1 MRILIALTYY
11 RPHYSGLTI
20 YAERQARAL
29 AARGHQVT
37 ILTSRFDPDLPGREM
52 QDGVEVIRPK
62 VWFRISK
69 GVIMPS
75 MPWWAWRL
83 ARRADIVNLH
93 VPQLD
98 AAPIALISRA
108 LHRPVVL
115 TYHCDL
121 YLPPGPVHRLA
132 NRASDLA
139 NHVTAHAARLIVHNS
154 QDYAEHSRFL
164 RRYLDKAIPLY
175 PPVEVAPASE
185 ADRAAFRQ
193 KCDIQPGQRII
204 GMVARLATEKGVEYL
219 AQALP
224 QVLQR
229 FPQAR
234 VLYVGPYQNVLG
246 EESYAARVL
255 SLIEPI
261 REHWSFLGVVTPA
274 ELTAFYRQAEVV
286 VSPSLNSTES
296 FGLAQVEAMTCGAP
310 VVVSDLP
317 GVRVPVKKTGM
328 GRIVPPGNAD
338 ELAQA
343 IIAVLER
350 PKDYHGQSETLLRLS
365 TPQAVAE
372 QYEAIFERLLAREPL
387 PRGHEN
393 HTEVKPPA

>member
-1 MRILIALTYY
+1 MRILLALTYY

-37 ILTSRFDPDLPGREM
+37 ILTSRFDPTLPASEM
-52 QDGVEVIRPK
+52 RDGVAVIRPR
-62 VWFRISK
+62 VWFHISK

-75 MPWWAWRL
+75 MPWWAWKL
-83 ARRADIVNLH
+83 ARQADVVNLH

-98 AAPIALISRA
+98 AASIALISRA
-108 LHRPVVL
+108 LGKPVVM

-121 YLPPGPVHRLA
+121 HLPSGPIHHLA
-132 NRASDLA
+132 NTASDVA
-139 NHVTAHAARLIVHNS
+139 NHITARAAGVIVHNS

-164 RRYLDKAIPLY
+164 CRYLDKAIPLY

-185 ADRAAFRQ
+185 AERAAFRQ
-193 KCDIQPGQRII
+193 KHDIQPGQRII

-224 QVLQR
+224 QVLER

-246 EESYAARVL
+246 EESYAERVL

-261 REHWSFLGVVTPA
+261 RRHWSFLGVVTPVD
-274 ELTAFYRQAEVV
+274 LTAFYHAAEVV

-296 FGLAQVEAMTCGAP
+296 FGLAQVEAITCGAP

-317 GVRVPVKKTGM
+317 GVRVPVQKTGM
-328 GRIVPPGNAD
+328 GRIVPPANAD

-343 IIAVLER
+343 IIAILEQPR
-350 PKDYHGQSETLLRLS
+350 RYHGQTDTLLRLS

-372 QYEAIFERLLAREPL
+372 QYEAIFKRLLAPDQ
-387 PRGHEN
+387 PRLKHED